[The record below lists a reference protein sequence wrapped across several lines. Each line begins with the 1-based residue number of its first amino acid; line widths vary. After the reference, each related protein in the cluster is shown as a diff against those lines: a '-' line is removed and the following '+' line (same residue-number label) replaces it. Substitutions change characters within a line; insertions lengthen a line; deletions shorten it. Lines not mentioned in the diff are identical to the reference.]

1 MTVVKAA
8 ESFACINSTSGRVVA
23 SVWVKVSIKSS
34 CKTKAYWFYKNHVLP
49 KKTLKSLTERLQS
62 LLRLS
67 GVDSIVTQSSSS
79 QEGPTTILFYF

>member
-1 MTVVKAA
+1 MAVVKAA
-8 ESFACINSTSGRVVA
+8 ESFACINITSGRVAA

-34 CKTKAYWFYKNHVLP
+34 CKTKTYRFDKNHVLP

-67 GVDSIVTQSSSS
+67 GVDSIVTHSSSS
-79 QEGPTTILFYF
+79 QEGPTTIPV